1 MLFGY
6 DFTDLSSAADVVASL
21 QARLRHAVEMKKE
34 AQRKLQGFGDVGQ
47 IEKLKI
53 DAHIL
58 MLTEELD
65 LVFDAIRLAQEKAED
80 RASQKSAVLLHAS
93 SSEISYRMLDNHDQ
107 LLVKL
112 AVRKIH
118 FHWMNRQDS
127 STVNHLSVGDLQ
139 AFDGAADAEWTEI
152 LSKCE
157 EKSNHPSVKVSPN
170 PLSSRCI
177 NSPSLHYVGPRAAR
191 PFPACGLDSLAACW
205 RYHHL

>member
-107 LLVKL
+107 LLAKL

-118 FHWMNRQDS
+118 FHLMNRQYS
-127 STVNHLSVGDLQ
+127 
-139 AFDGAADAEWTEI
+139 
-152 LSKCE
+152 
-157 EKSNHPSVKVSPN
+157 
-170 PLSSRCI
+170 
-177 NSPSLHYVGPRAAR
+177 
-191 PFPACGLDSLAACW
+191 
-205 RYHHL
+205 